1 MPNKLQILGLSVC
14 LLFVGAAAYLGFIVQ
29 YEYAP
34 LLAGLGGG
42 IGIVTGISGILC
54 RFRRAIQQDPKTY
67 VNRRDQLRILFI
79 VFGLS
84 LVSFIGGELSGR
96 SMVKSQIKR
105 CMYIQQSRTQ
115 NIHNDIA
122 LECIIN
128 NVNL

>member
-96 SMVKSQIKR
+96 HMVKSQIKR
-105 CMYIQQSRTQ
+105 CLMPPMSINQYVD
-115 NIHNDIA
+115 NDVA
-122 LECIIN
+122 LKCISQI
-128 NVNL
+128 